1 MPEFF
6 LSRSGD
12 SLQDWSVQPVI
23 WQEQLSCRFA
33 DAVITVTEPW
43 RQALIQR
50 GVPADKISVV
60 MNVPDSTLFHRSV
73 RCGPAAQ
80 NGHTSFRL
88 IYHGVQSYRHGLDI
102 LLRAVHQIRSQIP
115 GLQLVLHGNG
125 DAHNELVQLAAD
137 LEITDCVQF
146 STKFVSISQ
155 LPQLVSE
162 ADIGIVPY
170 RRDIFTDGILPTKL
184 MEYVALG
191 IPAIASRTP
200 VIETYFDET
209 MVHFFEPSNVDDLAS
224 SILTLYRNPDYR
236 KNLVQG
242 SEQFMQKYNW
252 PAQASQ
258 YVNLVERLGQS

>member
-1 MPEFF
+1 M
-6 LSRSGD
+6 
-12 SLQDWSVQPVI
+12 
-23 WQEQLSCRFA
+23 
-33 DAVITVTEPW
+33 
-43 RQALIQR
+43 
-50 GVPADKISVV
+50 
-60 MNVPDSTLFHRSV
+60 
-73 RCGPAAQ
+73 
-80 NGHTSFRL
+80 
-88 IYHGVQSYRHGLDI
+88 
-102 LLRAVHQIRSQIP
+102 
-115 GLQLVLHGNG
+115 HGNG